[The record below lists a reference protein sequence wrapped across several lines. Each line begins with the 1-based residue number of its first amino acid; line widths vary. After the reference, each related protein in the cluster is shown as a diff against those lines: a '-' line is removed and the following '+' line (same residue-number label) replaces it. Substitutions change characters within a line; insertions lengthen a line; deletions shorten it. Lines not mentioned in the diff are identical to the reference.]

1 MTSDWPKHHAETVE
15 VVAAAG
21 GVHHL
26 HRAAGQP
33 EGHGPERAGLGP
45 ARQLVEMSDQE
56 ALVLQL
62 LGRTGQNRVLI
73 RTRREGLFHI
83 AASYSHSNAPFRHS

>member
-1 MTSDWPKHHAETVE
+1 
-15 VVAAAG
+15 
-21 GVHHL
+21 
-26 HRAAGQP
+26 
-33 EGHGPERAGLGP
+33 
-45 ARQLVEMSDQE
+45 MSDQE